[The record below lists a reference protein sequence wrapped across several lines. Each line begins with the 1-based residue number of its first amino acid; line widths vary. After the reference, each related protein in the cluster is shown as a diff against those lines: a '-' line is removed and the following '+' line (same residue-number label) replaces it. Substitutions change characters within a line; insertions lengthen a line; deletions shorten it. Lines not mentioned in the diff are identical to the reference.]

1 MAHTKLNTFH
11 LFAGA
16 GGGILGDLLLGHN
29 PIGACEIEPYP
40 RDVLLARQ
48 RDGILPT
55 FPIWDDVCTLDG
67 NPWRGSVDVLCG
79 GFPCTDLSSA
89 RTNNNVNG
97 TQRGLD
103 GEKSGLWSEM
113 ARVAGEIRPK
123 FVFIENS
130 PNLRAKGLS
139 RVLNDIR
146 NLGYHARWCVL
157 GSKDIGADHHR
168 KRIWILAYTD
178 QPQLKGGGVSSRV
191 YTQDSDAIGSNR
203 RKDQSS
209 VERVADG
216 LASGLDKNWGK
227 RLQAIG
233 NGQDPAVAA
242 TAFNILSEGLI

>member
-55 FPIWDDVCTLDG
+55 FPIWDDVAHSTEIPGADQLTFFAGDS
-67 NPWRGSVDVLCG
+67 PALTSVQLG
-79 GFPCTDLSSA
+79 QTIMSTERSEDL
-89 RTNNNVNG
+89 T
-97 TQRGLD
+97 
-103 GEKSGLWSEM
+103 EKSRGCGQRWLG
-113 ARVAGEIRPK
+113 VAGEMRPK

-146 NLGYHARWCVL
+146 NLGYYARWCVL

-178 QPQLKGGGVSSRV
+178 QPQLKRGGVSSRV

-227 RLQAIG
+227 RLKAIG
-233 NGQDPAVAA
+233 NGQDSAVAA
-242 TAFNILSEGLI
+242 SAFNILSEGLI